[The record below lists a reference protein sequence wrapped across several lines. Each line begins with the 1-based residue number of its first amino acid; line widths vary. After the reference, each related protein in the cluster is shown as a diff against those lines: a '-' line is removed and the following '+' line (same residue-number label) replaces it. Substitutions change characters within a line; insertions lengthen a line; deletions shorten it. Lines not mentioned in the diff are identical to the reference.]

1 MKRLV
6 LAVLLVTL
14 ATLLI
19 PSLRQRAQPR
29 IDASREWLGEK
40 LEGPMGPALTPY
52 RTLRTQTRMGE
63 VTRLLIQDRN
73 RGIPA
78 PLPGDFNDYMKR
90 RGLETHDFWGV
101 PLIMEQEPDS
111 LAVISA
117 GRDLE
122 YHSDDDI
129 VEKIRYDA
137 PTYRNFRRRR

>member
-1 MKRLV
+1 MKRLI
-6 LAVLLVTL
+6 LAVLMVTL
-14 ATLLI
+14 AMLLI

-29 IDASREWLGEK
+29 IDASQEWLGEK
-40 LEGPMGPALTPY
+40 LEGPLGPALKPY

-63 VTRLLIQDRN
+63 VTRVLIRDRN

-78 PLPGDFNDYMKR
+78 PLPGDFMSYMQGKR
-90 RGLETHDFWGV
+90 LETHDFWGQ

-117 GRDLE
+117 GADLE
-122 YHSDDDI
+122 YHSDDDV

-137 PTYRNFRRRR
+137 PGYWRRR